1 MGDRDQDGDRD
12 QVVRFRTGFG
22 MLHGAGNALVQPL
35 VFVHVFEYGG
45 CVSIAQ
51 LESPAAGRVLPAG
64 IVAGRTRIVHAVL
77 DAVLVRIADETTVVS
92 SADLA
97 EIDRI
102 AARVQGVRLA
112 LIGKADRAQVH
123 RQAGHAN
130 TAAWVAD
137 TTRAGGGAA
146 HREVVLAAALG
157 QDLPVTA
164 AALSAGE
171 VSGVN
176 AGIVAATM
184 AALPDGLTQDERA
197 RVEQVLVADA
207 ARMDPARLRKAALV
221 AVAAAGRSAQQVA
234 AHQEDIL
241 LGQERAAY
249 QRAHFTMHDH
259 GDGCTSGRFL
269 IPTGPAHILRKV
281 LHTMTPP
288 RHHPPDQAEQATQ
301 TTQAT
306 DHGTGS
312 STGSGRATDWAN
324 LDWAQ
329 RRGRAFTDL
338 LEHLDTQ
345 RLPGPV
351 AATIVLTL
359 TLDQALPHTT
369 NSSGSTDSTDSSD
382 DSRSGSTSENSG
394 ENSGEATTT
403 TRALRAA
410 LETTLGHP
418 IRHTP
423 TTGAVPTDT
432 GHHHSTHDSQ
442 RLTCNAGLVRLLLDH
457 HTVPLNLGRTHRLY
471 TPNQRLALATRYDT
485 CATHGCDRP
494 YAWRDLHHQ
503 HPWTTGGHTNLHH
516 AIPLCGQHHR
526 HIHDPHYHHTIT
538 TTQEGIKTV
547 HFHLHPPRE

>member
-1 MGDRDQDGDRD
+1 M
-12 QVVRFRTGFG
+12 
-22 MLHGAGNALVQPL
+22 
-35 VFVHVFEYGG
+35 FEYGG
-45 CVSIAQ
+45 GVSIAQ

-146 HREVVLAAALG
+146 AREVGLAAALG

-241 LGQERAAY
+241 MGQERAAY

-281 LHTMTPP
+281 LHTMTSP
-288 RHHPPDQAEQATQ
+288 RHHPPDQAERATQ

-369 NSSGSTDSTDSSD
+369 NSSDDSSGSSGSSD
-382 DSRSGSTSENSG
+382 DSSGTTGSENSSG
-394 ENSGEATTT
+394 DNSESSGEATTA
-403 TRALRAA
+403 TRALRAD

-494 YAWRDLHHQ
+494 YAWCDLHHQ